1 MLADVDAGSD
11 TPSLVG
17 KVLKWRK
24 ENPEEAKALWDTID
38 ALNTKLA
45 NVLSGLSDTEAKNP
59 TVYRKAVKY
68 ISTIQ
73 SVQWLANPN
82 ITQNGDHA
90 AFKEVIETFVEAH
103 QITEASLPLL
113 PAVLDERLHI
123 SCRTFALTCARWA
136 SYLQCQ

>member
-1 MLADVDAGSD
+1 MPLVFTAAVTLTGSYQKIF
-11 TPSLVG
+11 SS
-17 KVLKWRK
+17 
-24 ENPEEAKALWDTID
+24 NPKIGYW
-38 ALNTKLA
+38 A
-45 NVLSGLSDTEAKNP
+45 N
-59 TVYRKAVKY
+59 
-68 ISTIQ
+68 
-73 SVQWLANPN
+73 
-82 ITQNGDHA
+82 HA